1 LLRCLYVEHG
11 EEQHL
16 KENSDLNVEVTPY
29 VHVKIKIEQGF
40 TIAFCS
46 KFYTS
51 LVSLYNLHQY
61 PFDHMWNNNEIG
73 V

>member
-1 LLRCLYVEHG
+1 LLKYLYVEHG

-16 KENSDLNVEVTPY
+16 KGNLDLNVEVTPSI
-29 VHVKIKIEQGF
+29 HVKIKIEQGL
-40 TIAFCS
+40 TISFYG

-61 PFDHMWNNNEIG
+61 LFDHMWNNNEIG